1 MARIK
6 SQAQLEQE
14 RLESVRYLLGNF
26 HLPTDRPLLIY
37 ARQSTIKQVL
47 TNVYSAL
54 QQTEDLIERGIE
66 LGWKREQMTLIVENR
81 LSQDGKIK
89 GVSGRVSIENRPGLK
104 TIVDDYIKKG
114 LAGALMCVDVS
125 RLTRDADLVDAILLA
140 KACKDNHVVIITNDA
155 MFDFNNPTRND
166 LDAFI
171 DEAKAAAAFIEKHIK
186 GNMLKNRAKKA
197 SMGLL
202 ANGAAPVGLMRDA
215 SGDNLIPS
223 PHANRVSWLFQ
234 RYHTLNA
241 GLAAL
246 YHEVAD
252 KVIFPDMP
260 GINPKSIHLKRLNGG
275 WTVNS
280 RRGLRYLLSNPAYAG
295 HLVFNGRIVKR
306 DAHPAIVDP
315 LDWAFAFQTLAEV
328 DLNGDPIERTKR
340 TVRYNQT
347 GNTSMA
353 LLSGVRHDGSVVL
366 QGTGNMQAYYYQPT
380 STWTNGAYVLKE
392 LSSLDYEAYGTA
404 IDTLDLDTLFTARLL
419 ERLHEVDQCSAN
431 MQAVVEEVDQTE
443 QQPSLRLQSDLN
455 DVVSEITRI
464 ERALRVASKSM
475 DDETL
480 EQNYATLA
488 SMKQRMARLET
499 AIEQEG
505 RLRAEMEQAKRDI
518 PTAAKKWEK
527 WPLER
532 RRTFVHL
539 ATESITLEEIADGWL
554 RLTVVW
560 CPLICCDV
568 DIAYIWRSHSG
579 SHWTEDDKQT
589 IKQHYPTTPRMSILR
604 LFPHRSWGSIRQA
617 AQRMGVPRP
626 IREPRSDLP
635 ANMSLTDVHIAEE
648 FGLSLDFAER
658 HTKGPD
664 MRAWWQI
671 STVSIDDRQS

>member
-1 MARIK
+1 MAKLK

-26 HLPTDRPLLIY
+26 LLPTDRPLLIY
-37 ARQSTIKQVL
+37 ARQSTVKQVL

-54 QQTEDLIERGIE
+54 QQTEDLIERGLE

-81 LSQDGKIK
+81 IAKDGKIRS
-89 GVSGRVSIENRPGLK
+89 VSGRMSIEEREGLR
-104 TIVDDYIKKG
+104 TIVDDYIKTG
-114 LAGALMCVDVS
+114 NAGALMCVDVS
-125 RLTRDADLVDAILLA
+125 RLTRGADLVDAILLA
-140 KACKDNHVVIITNDA
+140 KACKDNHVVIITNDS
-155 MFDFNNPTRND
+155 MYDFNNPTRDD
-166 LDAFI
+166 LQAFI
-171 DEAKAAAAFIEKHIK
+171 DEAREAATFIEKHIK

-252 KVIFPDMP
+252 KVIFPDVP

-306 DAHPAIVDP
+306 DAHPAIVNP
-315 LDWAFAFQTLAEV
+315 HDWAFAFQHLAEV
-328 DLNGDPIERTKR
+328 DLNGDPIERPER
-340 TVRYNQT
+340 TIRYNQM
-347 GNTSMA
+347 GNTNTV

-366 QGTGNMQAYYYQPT
+366 QGIGNMQVYYYQPT

-392 LSSLDYEAYGTA
+392 LSTLDFEAYGTA
-404 IDTLDLDTLFTARLL
+404 IDATDLDTLFVSRLL
-419 ERLHEVDQCSAN
+419 ERLHEVDQCSTN
-431 MQAVVEEVDQTE
+431 MHTLVEEVDQTE
-443 QQPSLRLQSDLN
+443 QQSSKLQSDLN
-455 DVVSEITRI
+455 DLVTEIARI
-464 ERALRVASKSM
+464 ERALRVASHKM

-480 EQNYATLA
+480 ESNYATLA
-488 SMKQRMARLET
+488 SMKQRKARLET
-499 AIEQEG
+499 VIEQED
-505 RLRAEMEQAKRDI
+505 RIRAEMEQAKRDI
-518 PTAAKKWEK
+518 PIAAKKWEK
-527 WPLER
+527 WSLER
-532 RRTFVHL
+532 RRRFVHL
-539 ATESITLEEIADGWL
+539 ATESITLEEVADGWL
-554 RLTVVW
+554 RFAVVW
-560 CPLICCDV
+560 YPLIGYDV
-568 DIAYIWRSHSG
+568 DVAYIWRSHSG
-579 SHWTEDDKQT
+579 SHWTEEDKQT
-589 IKQHYPTTPRMSILR
+589 IRQHYPTTPRMSILR
-604 LFPHRSWGSIRQA
+604 LFPSRSWGSIRQA

-626 IREPRSDLP
+626 IREPGSALP
-635 ANMSLTDVHIAEE
+635 VNMSLTDVRVAEE
-648 FGLSLDFAER
+648 FGLSLDVAER

-664 MRAWWQI
+664 MRVWWDT
-671 STVSIDDRQS
+671 STVSRDESRS

>member
-1 MARIK
+1 MAK
-6 SQAQLEQE
+6 LKTQAQLEQE

-26 HLPTDRPLLIY
+26 ILPTDRPLLIY
-37 ARQSTIKQVL
+37 ARQSTVKQVL

-54 QQTEDLIERGIE
+54 QQTEDLIERGLE

-81 LSQDGKIK
+81 IAKDGKIRS
-89 GVSGRVSIENRPGLK
+89 VSGRMSIEEREGLR

-125 RLTRDADLVDAILLA
+125 RLTRGADLVDAILLA
-140 KACKDNHVVIITNDA
+140 KTCKDNHVVIITNDA
-155 MFDFNNPTRND
+155 MFDFNNPTRDD
-166 LDAFI
+166 LQAFI
-171 DEAKAAAAFIEKHIK
+171 DEARGAAAHIEKHIK
-186 GNMLKNRAKKA
+186 GKMLKNRAKKA

-215 SGDNLIPS
+215 TGNNLIPS
-223 PHANRVSWLFQ
+223 LHADRVNWLFQ

-241 GLAAL
+241 DLAAL
-246 YHEVAD
+246 YHEIAD
-252 KVIFPDMP
+252 RVIFPDMP
-260 GINPKSIHLKRLNGG
+260 GINPKSIHLKRLDGG
-275 WTVNS
+275 WTVSS

-306 DAHPAIVDP
+306 DAHPAIVNP
-315 LDWAFAFQTLAEV
+315 RDWAFAFQNLAEV
-328 DLNGDPIERTKR
+328 DLNGDPIERPER

-347 GNTSMA
+347 GNTNMA

-366 QGTGNMQAYYYQPT
+366 QGVGNMQAYYYQPT

-392 LSSLDYEAYGTA
+392 LSTLDYESYGTA
-404 IDTLDLDTLFTARLL
+404 IDAVDLDYLFTARLL
-419 ERLHEVDQCSAN
+419 ERLHEVDQCSSN
-431 MQAVVEEVDQTE
+431 MHTLVEEVDQTE
-443 QQPSLRLQSDLN
+443 QQPSKLQSDLD
-455 DVVSEITRI
+455 DVVSEIARI
-464 ERALRVASKSM
+464 ERALRVASKRM

-488 SMKQRMARLET
+488 SMKQRKARLET

-505 RLRAEMEQAKRDI
+505 QLREKMEQAKRDI
-518 PTAAKKWEK
+518 PTAARKWEK

-539 ATESITLEEIADGWL
+539 ATESITLEEVADGWL

-560 CPLICCDV
+560 CPLICSDV
-568 DIAYIWRSHSG
+568 DVAYIWRTHSG
-579 SHWTEDDKQT
+579 SHWTEEDKQT
-589 IKQHYPTTPRMSILR
+589 IRDLYPTTPRMSILR
-604 LFPHRSWGSIRQA
+604 LFPHRSWGSIRQV
-617 AQRMGVPRP
+617 AQRLGVPRP

-635 ANMSLTDVHIAEE
+635 VNMSLTDVRIAEE
-648 FGLSLDFAER
+648 FGLSLDATER

-664 MRAWWQI
+664 MRAWWNK
-671 STVSIDDRQS
+671 STVSRDESRS